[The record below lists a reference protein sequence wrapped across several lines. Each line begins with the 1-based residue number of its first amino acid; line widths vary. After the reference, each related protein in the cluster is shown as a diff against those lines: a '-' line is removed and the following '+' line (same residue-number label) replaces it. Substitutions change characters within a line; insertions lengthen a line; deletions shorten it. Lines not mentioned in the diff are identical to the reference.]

1 MHNHAHTTKAN
12 LSTLYVAAAL
22 TLSFALVEAG
32 AGWWS
37 NSLALMSD
45 AGHMLADASALLI
58 ASLGA
63 WFAYRQ
69 PTNRFSYGLGKA
81 EFIAAFCNG
90 LLMLVVVTGI
100 VYHAVERIFQP
111 LEIRGEIVTSVA
123 FVGLMLNVLVLY
135 LLGHGETDLNRRAAM
150 LHVMGD
156 LLASVAALVSGL
168 VILSTGWV
176 MVDPVLSLVIVTLI
190 LFSTFRLLR
199 EAVHGLLSG
208 VPLGLSLQ
216 SVGIDM
222 AKISGVASVHDLH
235 VWSITSKRIALSAHV
250 VITDISQW
258 PSVLKD
264 LQIMLRQAYGI
275 EHVTLQPEIATKF
288 MVSTETNKIH
298 PSKQG

>member
-1 MHNHAHTTKAN
+1 MHNHGQTTKA
-12 LSTLYVAAAL
+12 SQSSLYVAAAI

-63 WFAYRQ
+63 WFANRK

-100 VYHAVERIFQP
+100 VYHAVERMFQP

-123 FVGLMLNVLVLY
+123 FLGLMVNVLVLY
-135 LLGHGETDLNRRAAM
+135 LLGHGESDLNRRAAM
-150 LHVMGD
+150 LHVLGD
-156 LLASVAALVSGL
+156 LLASVAALLSGL
-168 VILSTGWV
+168 VILFTGWILI
-176 MVDPVLSLVIVTLI
+176 DPVLSLIIVTLI

-208 VPLGLSLQ
+208 VPFGLSLQ

-222 AKISGVASVHDLH
+222 VKISGVTSVHNLH
-235 VWSITSKRIALSAHV
+235 VWSMTSKRIALSAHV
-250 VITDISQW
+250 VINDINQW

-264 LQIMLRQAYGI
+264 LQAMLKQTYGI
-275 EHVTLQPEIATKF
+275 EHVTLQPEIATSFVVFAASK
-288 MVSTETNKIH
+288 KI
-298 PSKQG
+298 